1 MGKIPVLVV
10 DDEPPAQRELCYLIN
25 QDKGFEI
32 VGVAGSG
39 AEALDLFQRV
49 RPRAVFLDIQIY
61 DINGITLAKKMREM
75 DDEVII
81 VFATAH
87 DSFAVQA
94 YDLNAVD
101 YIVKPYSQDRVARTL
116 YRVATTVRLWEED
129 KKFNRLVEMLK
140 TENPGSTRVCTES
153 EGKWSVIDSRDIVYV
168 TAENRKTVIKLTC
181 QKLHS
186 SYTLQELADKL
197 DRNRFLKVHRAF
209 LVNLEYVREVIPWF
223 KGTYKLVLGDD
234 QKSEVPVSR
243 SHARLLKEKLGLIKA
258 NPL

>member
-1 MGKIPVLVV
+1 MEKIPVLVV
-10 DDEPPAQRELCYLIN
+10 DDEPPAQRELCYLIGRVE
-25 QDKGFEI
+25 GFEI
-32 VGVAGSG
+32 EGVAGSG
-39 AEALDLFQRV
+39 AEALELFRQV

-61 DINGITLAKKMREM
+61 DLNGIALAKKMKEI
-75 DDEVII
+75 DDRVII

-116 YRVATTVRLWEED
+116 ERVATTIRLQEED
-129 KKFNRLVEMLK
+129 QKFSRLVEMLK
-140 TENPGSTRVCTES
+140 SENQAPTKVCTES
-153 EGKWSVIDSRDIVYV
+153 GGKWSVIDSREIVYV
-168 TAENRKTVIKLTC
+168 TVANRKTVIKTAC
-181 QKLHS
+181 RGIDSSCTLH
-186 SYTLQELADKL
+186 ELAEKL
-197 DRNRFLKVHRAF
+197 DKNKFLKVHRAF

-243 SHARLLKEKLGLIKA
+243 SHARLLKAKLGLA
-258 NPL
+258 RLNQH